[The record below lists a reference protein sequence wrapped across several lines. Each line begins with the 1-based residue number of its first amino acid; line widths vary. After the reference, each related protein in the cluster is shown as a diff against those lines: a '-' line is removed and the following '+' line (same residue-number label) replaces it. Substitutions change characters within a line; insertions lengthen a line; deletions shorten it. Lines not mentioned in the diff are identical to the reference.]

1 MRQVQVKIE
10 RFDDLGRGIGYI
22 NNKVTFIDKVVPED
36 IVEVELTKEKKKY
49 NEAKLIKIIKQ
60 SPLRIDAKCPYF
72 SKCGG
77 CQFQNITYENTIK
90 YNKEKI
96 VNIFSK
102 HKISIF
108 PEVITNISSYNYR
121 NKITLKVNNYKIGFY
136 INKTHNL
143 VEINKCLLANPAI
156 NKTIPLIKRF
166 NICNGEVTIR
176 CNQNAEILIVINS
189 QDNLNIDITYLKS
202 KIKLVGIVVNNK
214 TYYGENSLFERM
226 NNLLFKISY
235 DSFFQVNPF
244 IASQLFQIIGDNIDS
259 SDKVLDLYCGVGTLS
274 LMAAK
279 KAQKV
284 LGIEVVPNAI
294 INALFNA
301 RVNDLNNTQFVINDA
316 STAISKIKPDFNK
329 IIVDPPRSGLTKNI
343 IDVLLKIK
351 PDAIIYVSCDPQTL
365 VRDFTLLSSIY
376 DIKKSYILDM
386 FSYTYHIETI
396 LILTKKT

>member
-1 MRQVQVKIE
+1 MQVKIE
-10 RFDDLGRGIGYI
+10 RFDDLGRGISYI

-36 IVEVELTKEKKKY
+36 IAEIELTKEKKKY
-49 NEAKLIKIIKQ
+49 NEAKLIKIIKP

-90 YNKEKI
+90 YKKEKI

-108 PEVITNISSYNYR
+108 PEVITNISPYNYR

-156 NKTIPLIKRF
+156 NASIPLIKRF

-189 QDNLNIDITYLKS
+189 QDNLNIDTNYLKS

-235 DSFFQVNPF
+235 DSFFQINPY
-244 IASQLFQIIGDNIDS
+244 IASKLFQIISDNIDS

-301 RVNDLNNTQFVINDA
+301 RINDLNNTQFVINDA

-351 PDAIIYVSCDPQTL
+351 PDEIIYVSCDPQTL

-376 DIKKSYILDM
+376 EIKKSYILDM
-386 FSYTYHIETI
+386 FSYTYHIECVC
-396 LILTKKT
+396 LLKLR

>member
-1 MRQVQVKIE
+1 MKIE

-90 YNKEKI
+90 YKKEKI

-108 PEVITNISSYNYR
+108 PEVITNISPYNYR

-376 DIKKSYILDM
+376 EIKKSYILDM

-396 LILTKKT
+396 LILIKKS

>member
-1 MRQVQVKIE
+1 MKIE
-10 RFDDLGRGIGYI
+10 RFDDLGRGISYI

-90 YNKEKI
+90 YKKEKI

-189 QDNLNIDITYLKS
+189 NDNLNIDITYLKS

-329 IIVDPPRSGLTKNI
+329 IIVDPPRRGLTKNI

-351 PDAIIYVSCDPQTL
+351 PDEIIYVSCDPQTL

-376 DIKKSYILDM
+376 EIKKSYILDM

-396 LILTKKT
+396 LILIKKS

>member
-1 MRQVQVKIE
+1 MKIE
-10 RFDDLGRGIGYI
+10 RFDDLGRGISYI

-90 YNKEKI
+90 YKKEKI

-108 PEVITNISSYNYR
+108 PEVITNISPYNYR

-156 NKTIPLIKRF
+156 NASIPLIKRF

-189 QDNLNIDITYLKS
+189 QDNLNIDTNYLKS
-202 KIKLVGIVVNNK
+202 QIKLVGIVVNNK

-329 IIVDPPRSGLTKNI
+329 VIVDPPRSGLTKNI

-351 PDAIIYVSCDPQTL
+351 PDEIIYVSCDSQTL

-376 DIKKSYILDM
+376 EIKKSYILDM

-396 LILTKKT
+396 LILTKKS

>member
-1 MRQVQVKIE
+1 MKIE
-10 RFDDLGRGIGYI
+10 RFDDLGRGISYI

-49 NEAKLIKIIKQ
+49 NEAKLIKIIKP

-90 YNKEKI
+90 YKKEKI

-108 PEVITNISSYNYR
+108 PEVITNISPYNYR

-189 QDNLNIDITYLKS
+189 QDNLNIDTNYLKS

-214 TYYGENSLFERM
+214 TYYSENSLFERM

-376 DIKKSYILDM
+376 EIKKSYILDM

-396 LILTKKT
+396 LILTKKS

>member
-1 MRQVQVKIE
+1 MQVKIE

-90 YNKEKI
+90 YKKEKI

-108 PEVITNISSYNYR
+108 PEVITNISPYNYR

-156 NKTIPLIKRF
+156 NASIPLIKRF

-189 QDNLNIDITYLKS
+189 QDNLNIDTNYLKS

-351 PDAIIYVSCDPQTL
+351 PDEIIYVSCDPQTL

-376 DIKKSYILDM
+376 EIKKSYILDM

-396 LILTKKT
+396 LILTKKS

>member
-1 MRQVQVKIE
+1 MRQVQAKIE

-49 NEAKLIKIIKQ
+49 NEAKLIKIIES

-90 YNKEKI
+90 YKKEKI

-108 PEVITNISSYNYR
+108 PEVITNISPYNYR

-156 NKTIPLIKRF
+156 NASIPLIKRF

-189 QDNLNIDITYLKS
+189 QDNLNIDTNYLKS

-214 TYYGENSLFERM
+214 IYYGENSLFERM

-244 IASQLFQIIGDNIDS
+244 IASQLFQIIGDNINS

-351 PDAIIYVSCDPQTL
+351 PDEIIYVSCDPQTL

-376 DIKKSYILDM
+376 EIKKSYILDM

-396 LILTKKT
+396 LILIKKS

>member
-1 MRQVQVKIE
+1 MQVKIE

-49 NEAKLIKIIKQ
+49 NEAKLIKIIKP

-90 YNKEKI
+90 YKKEKI

-176 CNQNAEILIVINS
+176 CNQNAEVLIIINS
-189 QDNLNIDITYLKS
+189 NDNLNIDITYLKS
-202 KIKLVGIVVNNK
+202 QIKLVGIIINAK
-214 TYYGENSLFERM
+214 TYYGNNFLFERM

-235 DSFFQVNPF
+235 DSFFQINPY
-244 IASQLFQIIGDNIDS
+244 IASKLFQIISDNIDS

-279 KAQKV
+279 KAQKA

-376 DIKKSYILDM
+376 EIKKSYILDM

>member
-1 MRQVQVKIE
+1 MQVKIE

-49 NEAKLIKIIKQ
+49 NEAKLIKIIKP

-90 YNKEKI
+90 YKKEKI

-108 PEVITNISSYNYR
+108 PEVITNISTYSYR

-156 NKTIPLIKRF
+156 NASIPLIKRF

-189 QDNLNIDITYLKS
+189 NDNLNIDITYLKS

-376 DIKKSYILDM
+376 EIKKSYILDM

-396 LILTKKT
+396 LILTKKS

>member
-1 MRQVQVKIE
+1 MKIE

-49 NEAKLIKIIKQ
+49 NEAKLIKIIKP

-77 CQFQNITYENTIK
+77 CQLQNISYKDTIK
-90 YNKEKI
+90 YKKEKI

-176 CNQNAEILIVINS
+176 CNQNAEVLIIINS
-189 QDNLNIDITYLKS
+189 NDNLNIDITYLKS
-202 KIKLVGIVVNNK
+202 QIKLVGIIINAK
-214 TYYGENSLFERM
+214 TYYGNNFLFERM

-235 DSFFQVNPF
+235 DSFFQINPY
-244 IASQLFQIIGDNIDS
+244 IASKLFQIISDNIDS

-279 KAQKV
+279 KAQKA

-301 RVNDLNNTQFVINDA
+301 RINDLNNTQFVINDA

-376 DIKKSYILDM
+376 EIKKSYILDM

-396 LILTKKT
+396 LILTKKS

>member
-1 MRQVQVKIE
+1 MQVKIE
-10 RFDDLGRGIGYI
+10 RFDDLGRGISYI

-49 NEAKLIKIIKQ
+49 NEAKLIKIIKP

-90 YNKEKI
+90 YKKEKI

-108 PEVITNISSYNYR
+108 PEVITNTNPYNYR

-156 NKTIPLIKRF
+156 NASIPLIKRF

-189 QDNLNIDITYLKS
+189 QDNLNIDTNYLKS

-301 RVNDLNNTQFVINDA
+301 RINDLNNTQFVINDA

-351 PDAIIYVSCDPQTL
+351 PDEIIYVSCDPQTL

-376 DIKKSYILDM
+376 EIKKSYILDM
-386 FSYTYHIETI
+386 FSYTYHIECVC
-396 LILTKKT
+396 LLKLR

>member
-1 MRQVQVKIE
+1 MQVKIE
-10 RFDDLGRGIGYI
+10 RFDDLGRGISYI

-36 IVEVELTKEKKKY
+36 IVEIELTKEKKKY
-49 NEAKLIKIIKQ
+49 NEAKLIKIIKP

-90 YNKEKI
+90 YKKEKI

-108 PEVITNISSYNYR
+108 PEVITNISPYNYR

-156 NKTIPLIKRF
+156 NASIPLIKRF

-176 CNQNAEILIVINS
+176 CNQNAEVLIIINS
-189 QDNLNIDITYLKS
+189 NDNLNIDTNYLKS

-214 TYYGENSLFERM
+214 IYYGENSLFERM

-376 DIKKSYILDM
+376 EIKKSYILDM

-396 LILTKKT
+396 LILIKKS

>member
-1 MRQVQVKIE
+1 MEIE
-10 RFDDLGRGIGYI
+10 RFDDLGRGISYI

-49 NEAKLIKIIKQ
+49 NEAKLIKIIKP

-90 YNKEKI
+90 YKKEKI

-108 PEVITNISSYNYR
+108 PEVITNISPYNYR

-189 QDNLNIDITYLKS
+189 QDNLNIDTNYLKS

-329 IIVDPPRSGLTKNI
+329 VIVDPPRSGLTKNI

-351 PDAIIYVSCDPQTL
+351 PDEIIYVSCDPQTL

-376 DIKKSYILDM
+376 EIKKSYILDM

-396 LILTKKT
+396 LILIKKS

>member
-1 MRQVQVKIE
+1 MKIE

-49 NEAKLIKIIKQ
+49 NEAKLIKIIKP

-90 YNKEKI
+90 YKKEKI

-108 PEVITNISSYNYR
+108 PEVITNISPYNYR

-189 QDNLNIDITYLKS
+189 NDNLNIDITYLKS

-279 KAQKV
+279 KAQKA

-376 DIKKSYILDM
+376 EIKKSYILDM

-396 LILTKKT
+396 LILTKKS

>member
-1 MRQVQVKIE
+1 MKIE

-49 NEAKLIKIIKQ
+49 NEAKLIKIIKP

-90 YNKEKI
+90 YKKEKI

-108 PEVITNISSYNYR
+108 PEVITNISPYNYR

-376 DIKKSYILDM
+376 EIKKSYILDM

>member
-1 MRQVQVKIE
+1 MKIE

-90 YNKEKI
+90 YKKEKI

-108 PEVITNISSYNYR
+108 PEVITNISPYSYR

-156 NKTIPLIKRF
+156 NASIPLIKRF

-189 QDNLNIDITYLKS
+189 QDNLNIDTNYLKS

-351 PDAIIYVSCDPQTL
+351 PDEIIYVSCDPQTL

-376 DIKKSYILDM
+376 EIKKSYILDM

-396 LILTKKT
+396 LILTKKS

>member
-1 MRQVQVKIE
+1 MKIE

-49 NEAKLIKIIKQ
+49 NEAKLIKIIKS

-90 YNKEKI
+90 YKKEKI

-108 PEVITNISSYNYR
+108 PEVITNISPYNYR

-189 QDNLNIDITYLKS
+189 NDNLNIDITYLKS

-376 DIKKSYILDM
+376 EIKKSYILDM

>member
-1 MRQVQVKIE
+1 MKIE
-10 RFDDLGRGIGYI
+10 RFDDLGRGISYI

-49 NEAKLIKIIKQ
+49 NEAKLIKIIKP

-77 CQFQNITYENTIK
+77 CQFQNITYENAIK
-90 YNKEKI
+90 YKKEKI

-108 PEVITNISSYNYR
+108 PEVITNTNPYNYR

-156 NKTIPLIKRF
+156 NASIPLIKRF

-259 SDKVLDLYCGVGTLS
+259 SDKVLDLYCGVGALS
-274 LMAAK
+274 LISAK
-279 KAQKV
+279 IAQRV

-376 DIKKSYILDM
+376 EIKKSYILDM

>member
-1 MRQVQVKIE
+1 MKIE

-49 NEAKLIKIIKQ
+49 NEAKLIKIIKS

-90 YNKEKI
+90 YKKEKI

-108 PEVITNISSYNYR
+108 PEVITNISPYNYR

-156 NKTIPLIKRF
+156 NASIPLIKRF

-189 QDNLNIDITYLKS
+189 QDNLNIDTNYLKS

-301 RVNDLNNTQFVINDA
+301 RINDLNNTQFVINDA

>member
-1 MRQVQVKIE
+1 MKIE
-10 RFDDLGRGIGYI
+10 RFDDLGRGISYI

-36 IVEVELTKEKKKY
+36 IVEIELTKEKKKY
-49 NEAKLIKIIKQ
+49 NEAKLIKIIKP

-90 YNKEKI
+90 YKKEKI

-108 PEVITNISSYNYR
+108 PEVITNISPYNYR

-156 NKTIPLIKRF
+156 NASIPLIKEF

-301 RVNDLNNTQFVINDA
+301 RINDLNNTQFVINDA

-376 DIKKSYILDM
+376 EIKKSYILDM

-396 LILTKKT
+396 LILTKKS

>member
-1 MRQVQVKIE
+1 MQVKIE

-90 YNKEKI
+90 YKKEKI
-96 VNIFSK
+96 VNLFSK

-108 PEVITNISSYNYR
+108 PEVITNISPYNYR

-156 NKTIPLIKRF
+156 NASIPLIKRF

-189 QDNLNIDITYLKS
+189 QDNLNIDTNYLKS

-214 TYYGENSLFERM
+214 IYYGENSLFERM

-244 IASQLFQIIGDNIDS
+244 IASQLFQVIGDNIDS

-351 PDAIIYVSCDPQTL
+351 PDEIIYVSCDPQTL

-376 DIKKSYILDM
+376 EIKKSYILDM

-396 LILTKKT
+396 LILTKKS

>member
-1 MRQVQVKIE
+1 MQVKIE

-36 IVEVELTKEKKKY
+36 IVEVELTNEKKKY
-49 NEAKLIKIIKQ
+49 NEAKLIKIIKP

-90 YNKEKI
+90 YKKEKI

-108 PEVITNISSYNYR
+108 PEVITNISPYNYR

-156 NKTIPLIKRF
+156 NASIPLIKRF

-189 QDNLNIDITYLKS
+189 QDNLNIDTNYLKS

-351 PDAIIYVSCDPQTL
+351 PDEIIYVSCDPQTL

-376 DIKKSYILDM
+376 EIKKSYILDM

-396 LILTKKT
+396 LILTKKP